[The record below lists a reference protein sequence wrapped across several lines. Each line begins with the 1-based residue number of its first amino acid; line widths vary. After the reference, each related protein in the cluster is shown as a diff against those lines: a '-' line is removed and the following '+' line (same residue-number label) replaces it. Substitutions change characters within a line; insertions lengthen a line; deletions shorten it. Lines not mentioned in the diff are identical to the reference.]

1 VIWAIGAVAAGLVAV
16 LAVAAAKD
24 MDRRGRDGQVYAIA
38 VLFVLPVGL
47 LMWAL
52 DRRRP
57 VPPDHE

>member
-1 VIWAIGAVAAGLVAV
+1 MIWAVGVVIAGLVAL
-16 LAVAAAKD
+16 LAVAAARD

-38 VLFVLPVGL
+38 VLFVPPVGL

-52 DRRRP
+52 DRRRS